1 MWKVAVRPRWIA
13 ALLLALA
20 VAAGFVLLSQWQL
33 SRSVSTGTVVE
44 RPTEKAVEL
53 SSVAEPQQPIRTE
66 ADGQMVTV
74 TGAFDGADT
83 VILESR
89 LNDGTLGYWVVSHL
103 QTPEG
108 AGLAVALGW
117 SSTKAEAEAVEAP
130 TGEVQLLGRYMADEA
145 PQSSDFEKGRL
156 TALSTADLVNVWSG
170 TDPLGT
176 FNGFL
181 VLSDPPA
188 GLTAISAPAPEKGVE
203 LNLLNL
209 FYAAEWVIFAGF
221 AVFLWWRLV
230 KDAWLRE
237 QHP

>member
-33 SRSVSTGTVVE
+33 SRSISTGTVVD
-44 RPTEKAVEL
+44 RPTETAVEL
-53 SSVAEPQQPIRTE
+53 SSVAGPQQPIRTE

-74 TGAFDGADT
+74 DGTFQSADT

-89 LNDGTLGYWVVSHL
+89 LNDGTLGYWVVAHL
-103 QTPEG
+103 QTADN

-117 SSTKAEAEAVEAP
+117 SSTKAAAAAVVAPSGEA
-130 TGEVQLLGRYMADEA
+130 QLRGRYMADEA
-145 PQSSDFEKGRL
+145 PQSNDFEKGKL
-156 TALSTADLVNVWSG
+156 TALSTAALVNLWTSA
-170 TDPLGT
+170 DPGGT

-181 VLSDPPA
+181 VLSDPPS